1 MLGFSFAPNW
11 SREWRKFSGPITGQ
25 SKGKLKPAI
34 PDYEHENKTILFS
47 LTLEILLPRNWK
59 LCPQT
64 LWKYE
69 SRNPGL
75 LKIPETTNKFEIFA
89 RSNVNSI
96 ACVYYSTIFIALKR
110 TRAWIMML
118 EGSVCMQ
125 NRKTAAFSIKNNK
138 KHRETSGQNWAKIG
152 ILLLLTITHPLTHSS
167 LRHTC
172 DGLAS
177 YFIGGSSHKKK
188 IIFKY

>member
-25 SKGKLKPAI
+25 SKGKLEPAI

-89 RSNVNSI
+89 RSNVTSI

-125 NRKTAAFSIKNNK
+125 NRKTCRILNK
-138 KHRETSGQNWAKIG
+138 KTIRSSEKHRVKIG
-152 ILLLLTITHPLTHSS
+152 PRSEFYCYLQPLTHS
-167 LRHTC
+167 LTETYMRWPRLLFHRRQQPQKKN
-172 DGLAS
+172 
-177 YFIGGSSHKKK
+177 YF
-188 IIFKY
+188 